1 MIETI
6 LAVFFLVNGT
16 PTTHPDFPPLVQ
28 PNMVICQERR
38 ANAQEYFDSLEGRQK
53 QSLPEAIVGCY
64 RKRIRRQKKL

>member
-1 MIETI
+1 LEDYSI

-38 ANAQEYFDSLEGRQK
+38 ANAQEYFDSLDGG
-53 QSLPEAIVGCY
+53 LPEAD
-64 RKRIRRQKKL
+64 RWLLQKNGGL

>member
-38 ANAQEYFDSLEGRQK
+38 ANAQEYFDSLEG
-53 QSLPEAIVGCY
+53 LPEAIVGCY
-64 RKRIRRQKKL
+64 RKTEGSPT